1 VIDTYEKDAT
11 CDKLWNVLASKMSS
25 IGELIRLRRQ
35 ARGWNQVEL
44 GKAINVERTYV
55 SRWEN
60 DRHRPNHAH
69 AAALARVLGG
79 DPADYRGEGVPTGRL
94 RDLVMDLMARV
105 ERLEQLIDGAS
116 ITARM

>member
-1 VIDTYEKDAT
+1 MPT
-11 CDKLWNVLASKMSS
+11 MSS

-35 ARGWNQVEL
+35 ARGWSQVEL

-69 AAALARVLGG
+69 AAELARVLGG
-79 DPADYRGEGVPTGRL
+79 DPTDYRGEDVPTARL
-94 RDLVMDLMARV
+94 RDLVMDLVRRI
-105 ERLEQLIDGAS
+105 ERLEHLVDEFSSGAS
-116 ITARM
+116 TTPRL